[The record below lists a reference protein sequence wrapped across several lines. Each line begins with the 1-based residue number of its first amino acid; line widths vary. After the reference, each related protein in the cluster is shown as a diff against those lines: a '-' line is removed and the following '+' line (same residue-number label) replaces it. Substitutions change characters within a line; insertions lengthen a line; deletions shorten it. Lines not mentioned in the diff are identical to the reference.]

1 MTRDRAAV
9 FGNGGESRLRDAG
22 RLTAL
27 LGPGL
32 GLAILLRFHP
42 AVGDAAYDTLA
53 PVAESWLTLHL
64 LLLLSFGLLG
74 LSLSLLLQGCSGPVA
89 TVGRVGVGVYLVF
102 YIAFESIAGVATGV
116 LVRTGEGLPA
126 EQEAGIREAV
136 AVIYA
141 EPVGGFAG
149 LFAVVG
155 FVGYV
160 VAVVAIAV
168 AKRRDGAPAAPSF
181 CSSGRASASSL
192 TGVPRWI
199 RSGYCS
205 FRSLP
210 AGSKR
215 RPPRTASRWLDPP
228 VSGLANP
235 GHRRFTTDRRRL
247 RSPSFRSVPVLEDD
261 RPRSSSR
268 AAR

>member
-1 MTRDRAAV
+1 M

-168 AKRRDGAPAAPSF
+168 AKRRDGAPAAPLVLLVG
-181 CSSGRASASSL
+181 SSVGIIAHGSSP
-192 TGVPRWI
+192 VD
-199 RSGYCS
+199 
-205 FRSLP
+205 SLGILLFP
-210 AGSKR
+210 IAAGWLEAA
-215 RPPRTASRWLDPP
+215 TASNRE
-228 VSGLANP
+228 
-235 GHRRFTTDRRRL
+235 
-247 RSPSFRSVPVLEDD
+247 SV
-261 RPRSSSR
+261 
-268 AAR
+268 A